1 MSCQFRGEVRPFF
14 AGFVQ
19 GGEMENR
26 GALAAEGG
34 TPSRAQRTALLCSSG
49 QATFTNNG
57 NVPRKFGFQ
66 AGQDKGAAIR

>member
-1 MSCQFRGEVRPFF
+1 
-14 AGFVQ
+14 
-19 GGEMENR
+19 MENR